1 MLVFRINKSY
11 EKIIKSG
18 VLSQSDYDI
27 ILSEEKKLISFINR
41 MMESGKL
48 SGYEGH
54 ELLAYSRE
62 ILMKLTEN
70 IKSGDLMKEGLVKEM
85 SGEIIE
91 TQAHL
96 LYAAGEKNGEKYGKK
111 YGEKYGEK
119 KKLISLIRKKIIKNK
134 SLTQTADELEQE
146 IDEIEELYELV
157 KNNMDKSDDELTK
170 LLLPVK
176 KSES

>member
-1 MLVFRINKSY
+1 
-11 EKIIKSG
+11 
-18 VLSQSDYDI
+18 
-27 ILSEEKKLISFINR
+27 

-96 LYAAGEKNGEKYGKK
+96 LYVAGEKNGEKKN
-111 YGEKYGEK
+111 
-119 KKLISLIRKKIIKNK
+119 LISLIRKKIIKNK

-170 LLLPVK
+170 LLLTVK